1 MQGIV
6 HLSWRRVWCLGG
18 KLAIMRYDALTARRL
33 LHGPTAH
40 DIEGRGPGAVS
51 GESSGTIGGVRFGM
65 AMVSVRVGVGVRMA
79 VVLVIVRGFVMVLLD
94 GGNQIL
100 GRAGPPGT
108 Q

>member
-1 MQGIV
+1 
-6 HLSWRRVWCLGG
+6 
-18 KLAIMRYDALTARRL
+18 MRYDALAARRL

-51 GESSGTIGGVRFGM
+51 DESSGTIGGVRFGL
-65 AMVSVRVGVGVRMA
+65 AMVSVRVGVGVGGVRMV